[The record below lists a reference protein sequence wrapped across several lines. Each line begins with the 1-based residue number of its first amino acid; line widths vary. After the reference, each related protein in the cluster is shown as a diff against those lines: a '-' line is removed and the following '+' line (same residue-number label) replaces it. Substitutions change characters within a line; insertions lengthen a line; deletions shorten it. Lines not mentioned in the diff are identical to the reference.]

1 LISKRFYTC
10 SPDLEFLPE
19 DFYSIDLLVAPRWGL
34 YSNMMAQILSQIS
47 SHWIIHYH
55 RRIVFTAAPHLDPTR
70 YDDISDVH
78 EDDQPKLSQSNAQPR
93 GADRLFLHAFSRP
106 HRGESDKLVS
116 RPVVNPLLY
125 LLAMSSAAFVV
136 VGCIVPTFSLNKLG
150 IIGLLMEAGQ
160 SFDAAYNEFS
170 VFSMIRTIIDQASV
184 MGNISDYIGLS
195 SLSALIILSV
205 LIVPILQAVV
215 LLIQW
220 FAPLTKRRR
229 FRLMV
234 TLEALQAWQYMEVY
248 LLAVLIASWQLGAIS
263 CKFKHRPICASIFI
277 ANDFLFLF

>member
-1 LISKRFYTC
+1 
-10 SPDLEFLPE
+10 
-19 DFYSIDLLVAPRWGL
+19 
-34 YSNMMAQILSQIS
+34 MMAQILSQIS
-47 SHWIIHYH
+47 SHWMIHYH

-70 YDDISDVH
+70 YGEISDMN
-78 EDDQPKLSQSNAQPR
+78 EQAQPKLHERNVQPHR
-93 GADRLFLHAFSRP
+93 ADRLFEHAFSRP

-116 RPVVNPLLY
+116 RSVVNPLLC
-125 LLAMSSAAFVV
+125 LLAILASAFVV

-150 IIGLLMEAGQ
+150 IIGLLVEAGQ
-160 SFDAAYNEFS
+160 MFNAAYTEFS
-170 VFSMIRTIIDQASV
+170 VFSTIRAIIDQASV

-195 SLSALIILSV
+195 SLSALIIISV
-205 LIVPILQAVV
+205 LILPILQAVV

-220 FAPLTKRRR
+220 FAPLTNRRR

-263 CKFKHRPICASIFI
+263 CKSSY
-277 ANDFLFLF
+277 